1 MKKLLLGTTLL
12 IIVSLLC
19 FSPTFGSS
27 EKVDWLTYE
36 EGMATGK
43 EKEKKVFIYFW
54 AGWCGYCKRMDA
66 ITFND
71 PGIVS
76 VLNRHF
82 IPVRVNLDKEKN
94 LARDYKVRGVPVSW
108 FISEA
113 GTKIASKPGYA
124 PPEMLLPAL
133 KFIYTDSYKQMS
145 FKDFLKDQ

>member
-1 MKKLLLGTTLL
+1 MKKSLIGMTIL
-12 IIVSLLC
+12 IIVTLFC

-27 EKVDWLTYE
+27 EKVDWQTYE
-36 EGMATGK
+36 EGMAIGK
-43 EKEKKVFIYFW
+43 EKAKKVFIYFW

-71 PGIVS
+71 PGVIS
-76 VLNRHF
+76 VLNQHF

-94 LARDYKVRGVPVSW
+94 VARGYNVRGVPVSW
-108 FISEA
+108 FISET
-113 GTKIASKPGYA
+113 GEKIASKAGYA
-124 PPEMLLPAL
+124 PPKSLLPAL